1 MQVHVLD
8 ILWERLESGVCHRR
22 LNIRAAAL
30 YSSCVYR
37 SRELRVDFAPAICMK
52 VLNGSYYYTRIGSN
66 KGKTPEHKQA
76 KHTKHPHS
84 VEWQLVFE
92 CISRDSTRVL
102 DGQIQEIRMLASSFC
117 STSYCHTH
125 NVTYERANAV
135 QVYYLVVC
143 VPTIGLRVR
152 TAPLPLYYWDTES
165 IVG

>member
-1 MQVHVLD
+1 MHRNAIEVT
-8 ILWERLESGVCHRR
+8 RLLQCGQCIYSTGTLEPK
-22 LNIRAAAL
+22 AL
-30 YSSCVYR
+30 H
-37 SRELRVDFAPAICMK
+37 AIACSI
-52 VLNGSYYYTRIGSN
+52 NTAFFYTRIGSN